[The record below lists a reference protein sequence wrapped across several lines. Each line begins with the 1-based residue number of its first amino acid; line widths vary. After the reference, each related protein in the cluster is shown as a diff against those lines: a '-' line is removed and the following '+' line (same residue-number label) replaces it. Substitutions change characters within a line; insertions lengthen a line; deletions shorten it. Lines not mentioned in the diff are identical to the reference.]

1 MTTMTRISLGIAPV
15 VIAIGLVAGA
25 SAQNTNGGP
34 GPFNGRGGPPPGGR
48 FGGPGRGG
56 PLGLPGPILQQL
68 NLSDA
73 QKDRVKSI
81 ADAHRDEM
89 KSVHDRAMTTHQALD
104 AAINADVF
112 DEAAIRTRSTEVA
125 AVDADMAVL
134 HARIRSEMFQVL
146 TPEQQAQAKAL
157 MAERP
162 QGRGG
167 RERARGPR
175 PPRPPQ

>member
-1 MTTMTRISLGIAPV
+1 M
-15 VIAIGLVAGA
+15 
-25 SAQNTNGGP
+25 
-34 GPFNGRGGPPPGGR
+34 
-48 FGGPGRGG
+48 
-56 PLGLPGPILQQL
+56 PGPILQRL
-68 NLSDA
+68 NLSDV

-81 ADAHRDEM
+81 ADGHRDEM
-89 KSVHDRAMTTHQALD
+89 KSVHDRARTAHEALD
-104 AAINADVF
+104 AAINADLF

-134 HARIRSEMFQVL
+134 QARVRSEMFQVL

-157 MAERP
+157 MAEHP

-167 RERARGPR
+167 PERARGPR